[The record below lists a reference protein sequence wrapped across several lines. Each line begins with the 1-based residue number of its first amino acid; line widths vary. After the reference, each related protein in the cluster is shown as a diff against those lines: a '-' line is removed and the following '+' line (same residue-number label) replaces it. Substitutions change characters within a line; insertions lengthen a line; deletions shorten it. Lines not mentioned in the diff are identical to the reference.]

1 MQTNPKWSRVVSIYF
16 WRRKGAF
23 LLFGKNWPSLF
34 PLCSVQEPLENMG
47 LLSESPVVFLF
58 SYIHFLYS
66 HNWRLL
72 AAKKWNCLLRLPTHA
87 VKSTH
92 RAEQHSGGWVE
103 NAFQAQRPGQAAF
116 DVNINNWNQGKSI
129 LRLPLREPL
138 EVLPNCKGGKMNCW
152 YYFDI

>member
-1 MQTNPKWSRVVSIYF
+1 MQTNPEWSLVVSIYF
-16 WRRKGAF
+16 WRRKRAF
-23 LLFGKNWPSLF
+23 FALRQELTPAL
-34 PLCSVQEPLENMG
+34 PLCSVQETLGNMG
-47 LLSESPVVFLF
+47 LLSGSPVVFLF

-72 AAKKWNCLLRLPTHA
+72 AAKKWNCLLRLPSHA
-87 VKSTH
+87 VKSAH

-129 LRLPLREPL
+129 LRLPLRELL